1 MAIYPNIYQ
10 TLVPCPIVELRGY
23 LAACGLKGRLYAYL
37 DYNGPTGTSRDSVA
51 EGMLALAAE
60 KHKLLPGQPIIEAAS
75 GPFATALTLASLT
88 AGHPIVLVMPEDAP
102 ALRQEYLL
110 RLGAQIRHSPA
121 RSGLA
126 GARALAAQTAAAN
139 GWYYM
144 NWLAN
149 DDNPEYHRRVTGPAI
164 VQSIARQ
171 NQSLVDAITIGTL
184 MVLVPGMHWTNAMR
198 EIMAG
203 DIISGVNRTAEAIL
217 TATAIS
223 LGVVISLAI
232 GM

>member
-1 MAIYPNIYQ
+1 
-10 TLVPCPIVELRGY
+10 
-23 LAACGLKGRLYAYL
+23 
-37 DYNGPTGTSRDSVA
+37 
-51 EGMLALAAE
+51 
-60 KHKLLPGQPIIEAAS
+60 
-75 GPFATALTLASLT
+75 
-88 AGHPIVLVMPEDAP
+88 
-102 ALRQEYLL
+102 
-110 RLGAQIRHSPA
+110 
-121 RSGLA
+121 
-126 GARALAAQTAAAN
+126 LAAQTSAAN

-184 MVLVPGMHWTNAMR
+184 MVLVPGMALTNAMR